1 MKTKTFFILCLLS
14 GIGLTQLSA
23 QKGRTT
29 HETSVWSGY
38 YMPVISSNGVVV
50 DYLTGTVTTYIV
62 THYDKSGDEWV
73 NYHSKGHATSTDLV
87 DDNGVVLL
95 SGTGEEF
102 TVKENDFKQD
112 GSLFMEFH
120 FNLIGNKG
128 SHYLGI
134 MSINTQTFEMSV
146 VKIIIN

>member
-1 MKTKTFFILCLLS
+1 MKTKTIFFLCLLL
-14 GIGLTQLSA
+14 GFGVAQLSA

-29 HETSVWSGY
+29 HETAVWTGY
-38 YMPVISSNGVVV
+38 YMPIISNGVII
-50 DYLTGTVTTYIV
+50 DYLTGTVTTYIL
-62 THYDKSGDEWV
+62 THYDKSGGEWV
-73 NYHSKGHATSTDLV
+73 NYHSKGQATSTDLV
-87 DDNGVVLL
+87 DDNGVVLKT
-95 SGTGEEF
+95 GTGEEF

-134 MSINTQTFEMSV
+134 MSMNTQTFEMSV